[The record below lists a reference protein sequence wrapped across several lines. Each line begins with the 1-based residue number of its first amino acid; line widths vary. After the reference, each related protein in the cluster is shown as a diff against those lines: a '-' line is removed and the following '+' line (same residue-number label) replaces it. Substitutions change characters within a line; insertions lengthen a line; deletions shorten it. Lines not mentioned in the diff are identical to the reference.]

1 MFDTTFRPG
10 RRAAGQD
17 TSAATAKATLRAT
30 LNSAVG
36 AAAQAAR
43 TTTLAAVSVAL
54 LAVASGAALA
64 QAYPAKPVTL
74 LVPYPAG
81 GLSDVIARLVEK
93 PLARSTSQLVI
104 VDNLGGAGG
113 SIAAQKVLGAQA
125 DGQLVYQGSPNE
137 LILAPLAMQAVKY
150 RSEDWR
156 MVQIIGSFPM
166 AVIARK
172 GLEAN
177 TIDELVAL
185 ARKADAAGKPL
196 NYGSVGIG
204 SFYHVVGEH
213 FAQTIGAKMTHIP
226 YKGGAPML
234 QDMGGG
240 NVDVAFFVVDS
251 RLPGFVEKGMFKVLA
266 TMAQPGKPEAKFLEA
281 YPSIN
286 ESRSLK
292 DFAFDT
298 WTGYF
303 VRKDTPEP
311 VVAALNRHLAVAM
324 ADPESRKKLEE
335 LGGRVPPMLS
345 VADAQ
350 KEFERQTTRFR
361 AIARSIKLEA
371 Q

>member
-1 MFDTTFRPG
+1 MSFRFTRIG
-10 RRAAGQD
+10 RRA
-17 TSAATAKATLRAT
+17 TLATAL
-30 LNSAVG
+30 
-36 AAAQAAR
+36 
-43 TTTLAAVSVAL
+43 TLAAM
-54 LAVASGAALA
+54 AAWA
-64 QAYPAKPVTL
+64 QGFPAKPVTL

-81 GLSDVIARLVEK
+81 GLSDVIARMVER
-93 PLARSTSQLVI
+93 PLAKSTSQLVI
-104 VDNLGGAGG
+104 VDNVGGAGG
-113 SIAAQKVLGAQA
+113 SIAAQKVLGAPA
-125 DGQLVYQGSPNE
+125 DGHLVYQGSPNE

-150 RSEDWR
+150 KSEDWR

-185 ARKADAAGKPL
+185 ARKADAQGKPL
-196 NYGSVGIG
+196 TYGSVGIG
-204 SFYHVVGEH
+204 SFYHVIGEH
-213 FAQTIGAKMTHIP
+213 FAQTVGVKMTHIP

-240 NVDVAFFVVDS
+240 NVDLSFFVVDS
-251 RLPGFVEKGMFKVLA
+251 RLPGFVEKGLFKVIATLA
-266 TMAQPGKPEAKFLEA
+266 PAGRHEAKFLEA

-286 ESRSLK
+286 EGKAVK

-311 VVAALNRHLAVAM
+311 VVAALNRHLATAM
-324 ADPESRKKLEE
+324 ADPEAKKKLED

-350 KEFERQTTRFR
+350 KEFERQTARFR
-361 AIARSIKLEA
+361 TIAKSIRLEA

>member
-1 MFDTTFRPG
+1 MHPLRPRLAGFG
-10 RRAAGQD
+10 RRAA
-17 TSAATAKATLRAT
+17 
-30 LNSAVG
+30 
-36 AAAQAAR
+36 
-43 TTTLAAVSVAL
+43 LAAGLAL
-54 LAVASGAALA
+54 TLGSALV
-64 QAYPAKPVTL
+64 QAFPVKPVTL

-93 PLARSTSQLVI
+93 PLAKSAGQLVI

-113 SIAAQKVLGAQA
+113 AIAAQKVLGAPA
-125 DGQLVYQGSPNE
+125 DGHLVYQGSPNE

-150 RSEDWR
+150 KSEDWR

-172 GLEAN
+172 NLEAN
-177 TIDELVAL
+177 SIDELVAL
-185 ARKADAAGKPL
+185 AKKADAAGRPL
-196 NYGSVGIG
+196 TYGSVGIG

-234 QDMGGG
+234 QDLGGG

-251 RLPGFVEKGMFKVLA
+251 RLPGFVDKGMFKVLA
-266 TMAQPGKPEAKFLEA
+266 TMAHAGKPEAKFLES

-286 ESRSLK
+286 DSKTVK

-311 VVAALNRHLAVAM
+311 VVAALNKHLATAM
-324 ADPESRKKLEE
+324 ADPEARKRLEE
-335 LGGRVPPMLS
+335 LGGRVPPMFS
-345 VADAQ
+345 AADAQ
-350 KEFERQTTRFR
+350 KEYERQTARFR
-361 AIARSIKLEA
+361 AIARGIKLEA